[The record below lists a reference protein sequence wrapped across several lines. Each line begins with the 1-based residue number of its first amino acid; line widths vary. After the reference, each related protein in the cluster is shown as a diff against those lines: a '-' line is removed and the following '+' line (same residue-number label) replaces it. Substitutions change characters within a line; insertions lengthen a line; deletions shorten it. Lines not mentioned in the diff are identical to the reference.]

1 MTGALVGSVLAP
13 GFVAVV
19 LLLLFRYLYHQS
31 GYGFFRVWQIGWG
44 LYCGYFAATSY
55 ALATSHNSRPVYLAG
70 QLLLVASTVVLFI
83 STRVLTKHYRLRWYE
98 IALAVAGTVIAFANS
113 LGGAFA
119 SAGQPRVQLE
129 VGVAAVLVWCA
140 VVFYRHG
147 RNIGGSGFQL
157 LAVAMVVWA
166 VVFGGEQV
174 GPLLGLADN
183 LSYVGM
189 VPEALLGVAAVVI
202 LFESDRQVIQDNAL
216 AFSTLDVDTTRLLT
230 PADLMPGMTRVLR
243 RFMELAHSEQSAIC
257 FAADWPGT
265 LPNVNEGVPE
275 DVVAALQRENLV
287 EYLDDLAY
295 RQGGFASLRN
305 SASANESSSAI
316 SARYARVG
324 ALLTR
329 HGVESLIVLSLRTR
343 ERDFGCV
350 LLSSS
355 RHTPTR
361 FHGRILSGLA
371 AQFSV
376 TLENYVLM
384 HEALRRTKEYQLL
397 TQIGQAI
404 SSRLDPDEILRTV
417 HKELGQLFEVE
428 SFIIAFQQGSEIRFE
443 FQVIEGVLQPKHS
456 RKQTNALTE
465 HILRTGQPLLVKS
478 EMDKTRARLGL
489 VPTGKGARSY
499 CGVPIIIGGKPVGV
513 MAALSYTHEVAYD
526 ERDVEVMQTAA
537 GQLAVSIENARL
549 FSQEQSRAVYLK
561 FLNSVSNAAISSQD
575 AELMLAEIIA
585 EIQKNFQFDHI
596 GIGVLDYTTKEIEI
610 KAEAGTSE
618 QALLRRF
625 PLGYGIVGRVA
636 RTNDTVLLQQLS
648 SAPEAQS
655 QTILPGANSVL
666 CIPITYGETLLGVLN
681 VESARENAF
690 LQQEVLIL
698 RTLADLL
705 ATALHNAFVFQKMQ
719 QQSITDS
726 LTGIKTRRF
735 FLESLQSE
743 WKRASRTG
751 RPFSVVLID
760 LDNFKEVNDTLGHL
774 EGDLVL
780 ARVARLLEQKCRQSN
795 VVARYGGDE
804 FVILMPETSLEQGQ
818 VLSERLRLWLATD
831 PMLNQHHIT
840 GSFGLATYPIHGT
853 SAEEVLRVADA
864 GMYVSKHGGGNRVST
879 AEEIHE
885 PEHTAL
891 RRQLLATYV
900 QGFVQREHTGPEFVD
915 ELVHNLEKHA
925 RSTPDARKALMNAID
940 ALARAVET
948 REVHSAGHGS
958 FVSRHSVAIA
968 RELGFSEAEIAD
980 LAYVAR
986 VHDVGKIIIPE
997 KILCKPGRLTPEEY
1011 ALVKSHSAVGARI
1024 IGTIPQSDS
1033 LAAIIR
1039 HHHERVDGGGY
1050 PDNVAGDQIPI
1061 GARIICVADAFVSMT
1076 ADRPFVEAR
1085 TPDQAMDELDANSGT
1100 QFDSLIVRVFL
1111 QHMQKQK
1118 ASGQEIGA

>member
-1 MTGALVGSVLAP
+1 MTGTLIGSILAP

-19 LLLLFRYLYHQS
+19 LLLLFRYLYRQS
-31 GYGFFRVWQIGWG
+31 GYSFFRAWQFGWA
-44 LYCGYFAATSY
+44 LFCGYFAGSCC
-55 ALATSHNSRPVYLAG
+55 ALIAGLNGWPVYLASR
-70 QLLLVASTVVLFI
+70 LLLVASAIFI
-83 STRVLTKHYRLRWYE
+83 FASTRLLSRRYEFRWYDAALAGAGALIASANTWG
-98 IALAVAGTVIAFANS
+98 IALTPAGSPGLKVEAAVAAMFI
-113 LGGAFA
+113 
-119 SAGQPRVQLE
+119 
-129 VGVAAVLVWCA
+129 WCA
-140 VVFYRHG
+140 LVFYRHG
-147 RNIGGSGFQL
+147 RIIRGAGFQL
-157 LAVAMVVWA
+157 LSIAMVLWALVLSAEQVRPLFVWA
-166 VVFGGEQV
+166 SS
-174 GPLLGLADN
+174 
-183 LSYVGM
+183 LSYIGM
-189 VPEALLGVAAVVI
+189 VPQALLGAAMVVI
-202 LFESDRQVIQDNAL
+202 LFESDRQVIQENAL
-216 AFSTLDVDTTRLLT
+216 AFSTLDVDTARLLT
-230 PADLMPGMTRVLR
+230 PADLVPGVTRVLR
-243 RFMELAHSEQSAIC
+243 RFMELAHSEQGGIC
-257 FAADWPGT
+257 FADDWPGT
-265 LPNVNEGVPE
+265 LPNVNQGIPE
-275 DVVAALQRENLV
+275 DVFSALREENLID
-287 EYLDDLAY
+287 YLDDLAY

-305 SASANESSSAI
+305 SASANASSSAI
-316 SARYARVG
+316 SAKYARVG

-329 HGVESLIVLSLRTR
+329 HGVESVIVLSLRTR
-343 ERDFGCV
+343 ERRFGCV
-350 LLSSS
+350 VLSSAQ
-355 RHTPTR
+355 RKPAR
-361 FHGRILSGLA
+361 FDERILSGLA

-428 SFIIAFQQGSEIRFE
+428 SFIIAFQEGNEIRFE

-465 HILRTGQPLLVKS
+465 HILKTGQPSLIKCD
-478 EMDKTRARLGL
+478 MDKARARLG
-489 VPTGKGARSY
+489 VRATGKGAKSY
-499 CGVPIIIGGKPVGV
+499 CGVPIVVGGKPVGV
-513 MAALSYTHEVAYD
+513 MAALSYTHEFAYD

-549 FSQEQSRAVYLK
+549 FSQEQSRAHYLK
-561 FLNSVSNAAISSQD
+561 FLNNVSNAAISSQD

-585 EIQKNFQFDHI
+585 EIQKNFKFDHI

-618 QALLRRF
+618 RARMRRM

-636 RTNDTVLLQQLS
+636 RTNDTVLLQQLA
-648 SAPEAQS
+648 SAPDAQA

-743 WKRASRTG
+743 WKRASRSG

-831 PMLNQHHIT
+831 PMLNQHQIT
-840 GSFGLATYPIHGT
+840 GSFGLASYPIHGT
-853 SAEEVLRVADA
+853 TAEEVLRVADA
-864 GMYVSKHGGGNRVST
+864 GMYVSKHAGGNRVST

-885 PEHTAL
+885 PEDTTV

-915 ELVHNLEKHA
+915 ELVANLQKHA
-925 RSTPDARKALMNAID
+925 RATPDARKALMNAID

-948 REVHSAGHGS
+948 REVHSAGHGA
-958 FVSRHSVAIA
+958 FVSRHAVAIA
-968 RELGFSEAEIAD
+968 RELGLPENEIAE
-980 LAYVAR
+980 LAYAAR

-997 KILCKPGRLTPEEY
+997 KILCKPGKLSAEEY
-1011 ALVKSHSAVGARI
+1011 ALVKSHSPIGARI
-1024 IGTIPQSDS
+1024 AGTIPESES
-1033 LAAIIR
+1033 LVAVIR
-1039 HHHERVDGGGY
+1039 HHHERVDGAGY
-1050 PDNVAGDQIPI
+1050 PDNLVGDQIPI
-1061 GARIICVADAFVSMT
+1061 GARILCVADAFVSMV
-1076 ADRPFVEAR
+1076 ADRPFTEAR
-1085 TPDQAMDELDANSGT
+1085 TPMQAMDELEAHSGT

-1118 ASGQEIGA
+1118 AESA